1 MLKCKKCDLTTE
13 GSTIMTKTITEYKFE
28 DTQVIEIK
36 DYMTVPEYLE
46 EKSRINLNNI
56 TFNVLWNSE
65 KQCINKGIVF
75 VFFCGELSYNVLIA
89 DGFYKIDEV
98 HKCKKSRKE
107 KLLKYKANFRDY
119 YYASMI
125 HNEAGSTINTSCY
138 SKNPNDIFGLTLTPK
153 EAYDDILKIMENLQC
168 VSGIEN
174 ALDLE
179 SFTTFILEDIKS
191 KIEKSL

>member
-65 KQCINKGIVF
+65 KQCINKGRLHYDA
-75 VFFCGELSYNVLIA
+75 GT
-89 DGFYKIDEV
+89 
-98 HKCKKSRKE
+98 
-107 KLLKYKANFRDY
+107 RDLC
-119 YYASMI
+119 S
-125 HNEAGSTINTSCY
+125 
-138 SKNPNDIFGLTLTPK
+138 DR
-153 EAYDDILKIMENLQC
+153 NL
-168 VSGIEN
+168 
-174 ALDLE
+174 
-179 SFTTFILEDIKS
+179 
-191 KIEKSL
+191 

>member
-1 MLKCKKCDLTTE
+1 MNKP
-13 GSTIMTKTITEYKFE
+13 ITEYKFE

-36 DYMTVPEYLE
+36 DYMTVQEYLE

-75 VFFCGELSYNVLIA
+75 VFFCGELLYNILIA

-107 KLLKYKANFRDY
+107 NY
-119 YYASMI
+119 
-125 HNEAGSTINTSCY
+125 
-138 SKNPNDIFGLTLTPK
+138 
-153 EAYDDILKIMENLQC
+153 
-168 VSGIEN
+168 
-174 ALDLE
+174 
-179 SFTTFILEDIKS
+179 
-191 KIEKSL
+191 